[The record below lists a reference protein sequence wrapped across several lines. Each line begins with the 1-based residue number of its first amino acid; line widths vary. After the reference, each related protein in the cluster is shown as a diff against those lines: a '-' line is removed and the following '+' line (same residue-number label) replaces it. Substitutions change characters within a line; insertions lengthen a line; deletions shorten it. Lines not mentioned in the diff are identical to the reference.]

1 MNTLLLLASRPPS
14 IGVLIG
20 GLLFIC
26 CLILALVFFIAS
38 GVLFA
43 QKQRK
48 PAGICVRFGFLFT
61 ILWLLLYLYAAL
73 K

>member
-1 MNTLLLLASRPPS
+1 MSTVLLLASRPPS
-14 IGVLIG
+14 IGVLIS

-26 CLILALVFFIAS
+26 CLALALVFFIAS

-48 PAGICVRFGFLFT
+48 PAGICVRLAFLFT
-61 ILWLLLYLYAAL
+61 ILWLVLYLYAAV